1 MHALGAGDRQM
12 RQSGLL
18 TVTHMIAI
26 QATLEQNNAGFR
38 KLPGTTLK
46 DSAGQV
52 VYTPPQLPDEIV
64 SLMRDLEHG
73 RQRLRSHLGIVRD
86 LRQKLFRE

>member
-1 MHALGAGDRQM
+1 M

-46 DSAGQV
+46 DGAGQV